1 MPYIH
6 VTSNVTSSSLTV
18 AETTSA
24 LSQRFAQDMG
34 KSSEKLLMA
43 QLSLDT
49 PLSFNGTQEPAA
61 FVYVRSI
68 ERFDSEANQTT
79 SAAVC
84 ATVSELL
91 RVPSDRIFI
100 NFIQIP
106 ATHWGFNSTTVA
118 TLLA

>member
-1 MPYIH
+1 MPFIH
-6 VTSNVTSSSLTV
+6 VTSNVASSSLNV
-18 AETTSA
+18 AQTTTL

-43 QLSLDT
+43 QLALDT

-68 ERFDSEANQTT
+68 ESFDSETNKKT

-84 ATVSELL
+84 ATVSDLL
-91 RVPSDRIFI
+91 HVPSDRIFI
-100 NFIQIP
+100 NFIQTP

-118 TLLA
+118 TLFA